1 MPRSD
6 GRGHWGAQSTY
17 GHRRGPPANQLGER
31 PSTKLEKGSNKKKK
45 SSKKQNTPTIAG
57 WVQEM
62 QRQRSLRNNVCLA
75 ALKDKKVL

>member
-1 MPRSD
+1 MGAGIGVPKARM
-6 GRGHWGAQSTY
+6 GTRGAPLQTT
-17 GHRRGPPANQLGER
+17 LGER